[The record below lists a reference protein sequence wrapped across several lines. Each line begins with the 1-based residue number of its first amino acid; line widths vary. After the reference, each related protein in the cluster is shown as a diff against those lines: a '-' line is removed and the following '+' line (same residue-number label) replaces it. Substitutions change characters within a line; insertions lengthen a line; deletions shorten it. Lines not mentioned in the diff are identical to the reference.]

1 MSRNRHFNDAGIL
14 ATNTWR
20 YYIQNFGCSHFKGRG
35 IEDNIYLLRPL
46 FLDNGERVRNRA
58 TFRQAKEAGIIVERV
73 DYILNDHQAAVTAA
87 KFFYHPELFEEADY
101 YFQLRKDF
109 FTHFSRRTTSNSCE
123 GKTSSRRNVKK
134 V

>member
-46 FLDNGERVRNRA
+46 FWITEKEYAIERH
-58 TFRQAKEAGIIVERV
+58 FGKQKRQE
-73 DYILNDHQAAVTAA
+73 
-87 KFFYHPELFEEADY
+87 
-101 YFQLRKDF
+101 
-109 FTHFSRRTTSNSCE
+109 
-123 GKTSSRRNVKK
+123 
-134 V
+134 

>member
-1 MSRNRHFNDAGIL
+1 MNSNRLANDAGIL

-73 DYILNDHQAAVTAA
+73 DYILNCSNGCQ
-87 KFFYHPELFEEADY
+87 FFLSSGAIRRSGLLFPSSI
-101 YFQLRKDF
+101 LRKDLF
-109 FTHFSRRTTSNSCE
+109 LEVFPHVRHQIAARA
-123 GKTSSRRNVKK
+123 RNLREET
-134 V
+134 